1 VSAERGPAPLES
13 RLVPADLLLFA
24 FVPIIWGLNF
34 IVIKDALPAF
44 SSPQGFNA
52 LRWMLAT
59 AVLLALTV
67 ARRDPLRIAESDWG
81 RLVFIS
87 VVGNVLQQVTFI
99 NGIRLTTAGHSA
111 LIMGLSPVM
120 VAAGGAAFGLER
132 VKGTVW
138 AGVLLSVIGL
148 AFLVRPG
155 ANAPPSAVAGDLLT
169 LSSAACWA
177 AYTLASRP
185 LTLRYPP
192 TTVAALSVTVAAV
205 VLVVLG
211 VPALGA
217 QSWGTLR
224 WTAWGS
230 LVYSGCL
237 TIAFGYAIWSLA
249 IRRIGT
255 ARTAILTNLNPVVA
269 LVAAWILLGER
280 LTGWQALGAVLVL
293 GGIALTRR

>member
-1 VSAERGPAPLES
+1 MPAENGPAPSKS
-13 RLVPADLLLFA
+13 RLIAADLPFIA
-24 FVPIIWGLNF
+24 FVPVIWGLNF

-59 AVLLALTV
+59 AVLLLLAAV
-67 ARRDPLRIAESDWG
+67 RRDPLRIAESDWG
-81 RLVFIS
+81 RMVFIS

-120 VAAGGAAFGLER
+120 VAAGGAAFGLEQ
-132 VKGTVW
+132 VKSAVW
-138 AGVLLSVIGL
+138 AGVLLSVLGL
-148 AFLVRPG
+148 VFLVRPG
-155 ANAPPSAVAGDLLT
+155 AATPSTAITGDLLT
-169 LSSAACWA
+169 LASAACWA
-177 AYTLASRP
+177 VYTLASRP

-192 TTVAALSVTVAAV
+192 TTVAALSVTVAAAI
-205 VLVVLG
+205 LVVLG

-217 QSWGTLR
+217 QSWAALR

-230 LVYSGCL
+230 LLYSGCL

-255 ARTAILTNLNPVVA
+255 ARTAILANLNPVVA

-280 LTGWQALGAVLVL
+280 LTGWQALGAALVLV
-293 GGIALTRR
+293 GIALTRR